1 MNCKTQVGLAL
12 AGGYLLGRTK
22 RMKLA
27 LMIGGMAAGRKLS
40 TNPGELLGKGADML
54 RSNEQVDAL
63 VEQARTGLLQAGKAA
78 AIAAA
83 TGKMESMSNR
93 LADRA
98 SALGPLDAS
107 ADEEEEEEEPEEEPE
122 GAQADSSEEADEEPE
137 EEEEE
142 EEEPEEVEEEK
153 KDAPKKTAKKTAKP
167 AQRRR
172 RPAAKSQSSSSSR
185 STSSASKSAPQRRR
199 KPARASSGSK

>member
-142 EEEPEEVEEEK
+142 EPEEVEEEK
-153 KDAPKKTAKKTAKP
+153 KEAPKKAAKKTAKP